1 MDKECPHI
9 LVVDD
14 DPGLRDLLLEYLTGQ
29 GFRVGAVADGM
40 AMDVYLAG
48 NAVDLVILDLMLP
61 GADGLT
67 LARKLQAN
75 THIPIVMLSARG
87 EDIDRIIGLEVGVD
101 DYLSK
106 PFNPREL
113 LARIRAVLR
122 RGAGDRKEDTSST
135 RNISFGSLRLDLRSR
150 RLTTRD
156 GAEVSLTS
164 GDFDLLQVFAEHPN
178 RLLSRDQLMD
188 LIKSSERGPF
198 DRSIDVRVTRLRRQ
212 IEPDPA
218 NPVYIRTIWGKGY
231 LFSPDGGGS

>member
-1 MDKECPHI
+1 M
-9 LVVDD
+9 
-14 DPGLRDLLLEYLTGQ
+14 TN
-29 GFRVGAVADGM
+29 F
-40 AMDVYLAG
+40 
-48 NAVDLVILDLMLP
+48 
-61 GADGLT
+61 
-67 LARKLQAN
+67 
-75 THIPIVMLSARG
+75 
-87 EDIDRIIGLEVGVD
+87 
-101 DYLSK
+101 SK

-198 DRSIDVRVTRLRRQ
+198 DRSIDVRVTRLRRK